1 VAAGLA
7 NGLTSAGLSHDPPR
21 RIVVIVPAAG
31 VAITSTSEL
40 LCTGRV
46 PGTFSVQMVV
56 PQFVR
61 FTLAAAGTGA
71 AAVRVGV

>member
-1 VAAGLA
+1 V
-7 NGLTSAGLSHDPPR
+7 S
-21 RIVVIVPAAG
+21 
-31 VAITSTSEL
+31 
-40 LCTGRV
+40 TGRV